1 MPPKEFILNVDENFL
16 RKKRQSYNY
25 NVKLIPRL
33 RFLGFSILTILVV
46 VHEWLIRDSFQF
58 GEFWQVLLVIF
69 GYVFV
74 SWLVLKKYYSK
85 FPSFNLGT
93 LFFYLDILLFGYVV
107 YVTGA
112 NQSWFIILFLVRAA
126 DQIHYSPKRVLAM
139 VHLGILVYLGV
150 LAIAAWH
157 RNTPISWKMEIGKII
172 ILYFTGL
179 FLASTALTS
188 QRLRDELS
196 ATIRS
201 AKVLFQ
207 RLQDAHHRLEEK
219 NVQLEKARKE
229 AEAAN
234 KLKSE
239 FLANMSH
246 EIRTPMNGILGMTEL
261 ALETELTPEQRE
273 YLSLIKR
280 SGESL
285 LTIINDILDFSKIEA
300 GKLDLERIPFNLREV
315 VGDALKSLSIKAF
328 QKNIELVQWI
338 DEDLPDAFMGDPG
351 RIRQI
356 IVNLVGNAIKF
367 TEDGDVIVLVQR
379 ATEQH
384 AADKKNRLWFQ
395 VIDTGIGIAKEKQ
408 HQIFEAFTQADGSTT
423 RKYGGTGFWVFFFLP
438 LLLPDAL
445 RKELGIQSRQPGSIF
460 HFMLDLEEAPGAY
473 SKALPTKTLR
483 GKKLLVVDDNAINRK
498 YLETVLK
505 RAEVS
510 PIVVSAATEALQ
522 VLKTQS
528 DIDALITDG
537 HMPEYDGF
545 MLIETVREMA
555 AYQKL
560 PVILLTSGSR
570 PGDIEKCKQLNVAG
584 YMIKPI
590 TRDELYRV
598 LVNIFAEKSVFHS
611 SSPKARAS
619 THQLANKFGPLNI
632 LVAEDN
638 TVNQRLAQRML
649 EKAGHRVE
657 IAANGEEAVKKWQ
670 TGQFDVILMDIQ
682 MPVMDGYEATR
693 KIREMEV
700 NSGKHTPII
709 ALSANAMK
717 AHREKGLTAGMD
729 GYVTKPIKISE
740 LSGEMNRVLSKEVD
754 AKAAASS
761 GGLHEDF
768 GR

>member
-1 MPPKEFILNVDENFL
+1 MTPKEFILNVDENYL
-16 RKKRQSYNY
+16 RKKRQSYDY
-25 NVKLIPRL
+25 NVRLIPRL
-33 RFLGFSILTILVV
+33 RLFGFSILMLLVI
-46 VHEWLIRDSFQF
+46 VHEWLIRNTFQITA
-58 GEFWQVLLVIF
+58 FWQCLFVIY
-69 GYVFV
+69 GYAAL
-74 SWLVLKKYYSK
+74 SWLILKLYFNKIT
-85 FPSFNLGT
+85 SFNLGT
-93 LFFYLDILLFGYVV
+93 LFFYLDVLLFGYIV

-112 NQSWFIILFLVRAA
+112 NQSWLIVLFLVRAA
-126 DQIHYSPKRVLAM
+126 DQSHYSPKRVLAM
-139 VHLGILVYLGV
+139 LHLGILVYLGV
-150 LAIAAWH
+150 LAIVAFHLNA
-157 RNTPISWKMEIGKII
+157 PISWKVEAGKII
-172 ILYFTGL
+172 ILYFSGL

-188 QRLRDELS
+188 QRLRNELS
-196 ATIRS
+196 ATIRN
-201 AKVLFQ
+201 ARELFQ
-207 RLQDAHHRLEEK
+207 RLQEAHHRLEEK

-367 TEDGDVIVLVQR
+367 TENGDVIVLVQR
-379 ATEQH
+379 FAEEH
-384 AADKKNRLWFQ
+384 ASDKSARLWFQ
-395 VIDTGIGIAKEKQ
+395 VIDTGIGIPKEKQ
-408 HQIFEAFTQADGSTT
+408 DQIFEAFTQADGSTT
-423 RKYGGTGFWVFFFLP
+423 RKYGGTGLGLSISLRLVRMMNGKLWVESP
-438 LLLPDAL
+438 VPEAL
-445 RKELGIQSRQPGSIF
+445 RNELGIQSNQPGSIF
-460 HFMLDLEEAPGAY
+460 HFVLDLEEAPGSY
-473 SKALPTKTLR
+473 NKALPTKTLR

-498 YLETVLK
+498 YLETVLQ
-505 RAEVS
+505 RVEVN
-510 PIVVSAATEALQ
+510 PIVVSGAQEALN
-522 VLKTQS
+522 VLHTQA

-545 MLIETVREMA
+545 MLIEAVREMA
-555 AYQKL
+555 AYQQL
-560 PVILLTSGSR
+560 PVVLLTSGSR

-598 LVNIFAEKSVFHS
+598 LINIFADNRVSHVDSTKAQVFTKHIGE
-611 SSPKARAS
+611 
-619 THQLANKFGPLNI
+619 KFGSLNI

-638 TVNQRLAQRML
+638 TVNQRLVQRML

-657 IAANGEEAVKKWQ
+657 IAANGEEAIEKWQ
-670 TGQFDVILMDIQ
+670 NGQFDLILMDIQ

-740 LSGEMNRVLSKEVD
+740 LSGEINRVLGKAVD
-754 AKAAASS
+754 V
-761 GGLHEDF
+761 
-768 GR
+768 